1 VRPAR
6 PRRFPVTAVTL
17 GLALLAGSATAV
29 LLLLTGTLVVSTVP
43 LVLGVVLGVI
53 GAGLVVGAFLRS
65 GRGLIPFALLLS
77 ALTWAAVAAPLHRW
91 EAGGFGDIDATPTT
105 LAQLQPTY
113 QRSAGDITLDLRGLP
128 LRGTGSVATS
138 VSVGAGEI
146 TVLVPADTDVA
157 LNGSTG
163 LGDVSLGGQQ
173 VSGPGA
179 KLAVENLGADG
190 VRSGQELV
198 LTLST
203 GVGDVAVRRG

>member
-1 VRPAR
+1 
-6 PRRFPVTAVTL
+6 
-17 GLALLAGSATAV
+17 
-29 LLLLTGTLVVSTVP
+29 
-43 LVLGVVLGVI
+43 VVLGVI

-77 ALTWAAVAAPLHRW
+77 ALTWAAVAAPLHQW
-91 EAGGFGDIDATPTT
+91 EAGGFGDIDPTPTT

-113 QRSAGDITLDLRGLP
+113 QRSAGDITLDLRQLP
-128 LRGTGSVATS
+128 LRGTGPVATS
-138 VSVGAGEI
+138 VSVGAGEV
-146 TVLVPADTDVA
+146 TVLVPADTDVT
-157 LNGSTG
+157 LNGSAG

-179 KLAVENLGADG
+179 KLDVENLGADG